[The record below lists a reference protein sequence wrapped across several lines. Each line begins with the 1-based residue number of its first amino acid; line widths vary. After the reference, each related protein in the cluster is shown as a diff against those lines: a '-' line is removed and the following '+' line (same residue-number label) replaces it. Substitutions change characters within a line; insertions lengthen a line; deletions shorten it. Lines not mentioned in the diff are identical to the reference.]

1 MRALILSGLKLL
13 FRNKGFWFFILV
25 TPLASV
31 LLLNIHQAN
40 TSYYHVDESTLTELS
55 DPDYKV
61 AYYGGEGKYVIKVY
75 DACGSEYSEFFLGSL
90 SKSGLFGI
98 YRAQASGMTPE
109 DYSERTAFDG
119 ENDRMGASLYISPE
133 FEVSLRDGN
142 PDEGLEISVLSD
154 DPREDI
160 LTDEINII
168 CGRMTAAFGTV
179 PDGDVISYLESSE
192 EEMPGSSVVVVGSA
206 RDTVL
211 TNTQIDNKTSIGY
224 AMAIMSMGYV
234 FCGIFVAHTIM
245 EERRDKVA
253 TRIDITG
260 LSSVTYFLAK
270 FVTGLVGTAV
280 LTVILG
286 IGFFFVRNDYGI
298 SKLSV
303 LALIFFMGIIFNCM
317 SIMIGIFAGDA
328 MTANIIAFTLWS
340 FSSMLSGTFFPLKN
354 ATSIVLFLSSLM
366 PQKWF
371 MDALDKMFIGSGN
384 VAIMVLC
391 ILGAYLFAMTGLGSV
406 GIRIV
411 KNGE

>member
-1 MRALILSGLKLL
+1 MRALVISGLKLL
-13 FRNKGFWFFILV
+13 FRNKGFWFFILI

-31 LLLNIHQAN
+31 MLLNVHQAN
-40 TSYYHVDESTLTELS
+40 TSYYHVDEGSLTELS
-55 DPDYKV
+55 GPDYKV
-61 AYYGGEGKYVIKVY
+61 AYFGGDGRYIIKVY
-75 DACGSEYSEFFLGSL
+75 DACGDEYSEYFLGSL
-90 SKSGLFGI
+90 SNGGLFGI
-98 YRAQASGMTPE
+98 YRADAAGMTPA
-109 DYSERTAFDG
+109 DYTERTVFDG
-119 ENDRMGASLYISPE
+119 ESDRMGASVYIAPD
-133 FEVSLRDGN
+133 FEASLREGH
-142 PDEGLEISVLSD
+142 PEKGLEISILSD
-154 DPREDI
+154 DPREEI

-168 CGRMTAAFGTV
+168 CGRMIAAFEIMQN
-179 PDGDVISYLESSE
+179 GDAISFLRDSE
-192 EEMPGSSVVVVGSA
+192 EEMPGSSVAVVGSS
-206 RDTVL
+206 RDTLL
-211 TNTQIDNKTSIGY
+211 TNEQIDNKTSIGY
-224 AMAIMSMGYV
+224 AMAVMSMGYV

-260 LSSVTYFLAK
+260 FSPVSYFLAK
-270 FVTGLVGTAV
+270 FVTGLAGTVV

-286 IGFFFVRNDYGI
+286 IGFAFVRNDYGI

-317 SIMIGIFAGDA
+317 SIMIGIFAGDT

-354 ATSIVLFLSSLM
+354 ATSTVIFLSSLM

-371 MDALDKMFIGSGN
+371 MDALDEVFLGSGK
-384 VAIMVLC
+384 VTIMVLC